1 MDDYLMT
8 RLLDTVAA
16 VVVAVAILAYYPRIY
31 LTLYVSYW
39 DFLDFLDFLLPWD
52 CYCLIVNHLAL

>member
-1 MDDYLMT
+1 MT
-8 RLLDTVAA
+8 KLLDTVVGVAA

-39 DFLDFLDFLLPWD
+39 DFLDFLLPWD
-52 CYCLIVNHLAL
+52 YYCLIVNHLAL

>member
-8 RLLDTVAA
+8 RLLDTVLGVA
-16 VVVAVAILAYYPRIY
+16 VAVAVAILAYYPRIY

-39 DFLDFLDFLLPWD
+39 DFLDFLLPWD
-52 CYCLIVNHLAL
+52 CYCLMVNHLAL